1 MPDLAEKCCVRCGD
15 GQANRFFIAAAYL
28 GSEASMSRIGKK
40 PILIPAGVDVKVVG
54 PVVSVKGPLGKI
66 DWSLSRGLGVSVT
79 DGQLVVSRSNE
90 DRQVR
95 AMHGLTRA
103 ELSNIV
109 QGVTKGYERNLEITG
124 VGYKVAVQGRAMSFN
139 VGYINPVTYPIPVGI
154 DVKVE
159 KQTLINVKG
168 ANKRVVGQV
177 AANLRAIKP
186 PDVYKQKGVRY
197 TGEVLRKKAGKTGK

>member
-1 MPDLAEKCCVRCGD
+1 
-15 GQANRFFIAAAYL
+15 
-28 GSEASMSRIGKK
+28 MSRIGKK
-40 PILIPAGVDVKVVG
+40 PILIPAGVDVKIIG
-54 PVVSVKGPLGKI
+54 QVVSVKGPLGKI
-66 DWSLSRGLGVSVT
+66 DWSLSKGLGVSVT
-79 DGQLVVSRSNE
+79 DGQLVVNRSNE

-124 VGYKVAVQGRAMSFN
+124 VGYKVAVQGRAMNFN

-168 ANKRVVGQV
+168 ADKRVVGQV

-197 TGEVLRKKAGKTGK
+197 VGEVLRKKAGKTGK